1 MPPVHKRLHIHLDT
15 TSSLVVGPG
24 PGPGPVPGPGGLLG
38 SSGVVWVLVC
48 VVWVLVLVSCVG
60 GSIGSQFLLSV
71 LSTISSR
78 VLLVKLSVPLDDN
91 PPALGVQYFTVRHRS
106 VTVTL
111 PV

>member
-1 MPPVHKRLHIHLDT
+1 
-15 TSSLVVGPG
+15 VG
-24 PGPGPVPGPGGLLG
+24 L
-38 SSGVVWVLVC
+38 SGVVWVLVS

-60 GSIGSQFLLSV
+60 GSFGSQSLLSV

-78 VLLVKLSVPLDDN
+78 VALLNASVPLEDN
-91 PPALGVQYFTVRHRS
+91 PPALGVQYFTVRQLS

>member
-1 MPPVHKRLHIHLDT
+1 M
-15 TSSLVVGPG
+15 
-24 PGPGPVPGPGGLLG
+24 GL
-38 SSGVVWVLVC
+38 SGVVWVLVS

-60 GSIGSQFLLSV
+60 GSFGSQSLLSV

-78 VLLVKLSVPLDDN
+78 VALLNASVPLEDN
-91 PPALGVQYFTVRHRS
+91 PPALGVQYFTVRQLS